1 MVAYD
6 VLEVTKG
13 SDLVYLEV
21 HLVLEVQELMDHKLL
36 QWERLE
42 AMLELHQVVFAY
54 QWLYQ
59 LVCLKLKLLAK
70 CLLILL
76 EHLEE
81 AGEAF
86 LGQVTWLKPL
96 WSY

>member
-1 MVAYD
+1 
-6 VLEVTKG
+6 
-13 SDLVYLEV
+13 
-21 HLVLEVQELMDHKLL
+21 MDHKLL

-59 LVCLKLKLLAK
+59 LVYLKLKWLAK
-70 CLLILL
+70 CLLIS

>member
-36 QWERLE
+36 QLERLE

-54 QWLYQ
+54 QW
-59 LVCLKLKLLAK
+59 
-70 CLLILL
+70 
-76 EHLEE
+76 
-81 AGEAF
+81 
-86 LGQVTWLKPL
+86 
-96 WSY
+96 